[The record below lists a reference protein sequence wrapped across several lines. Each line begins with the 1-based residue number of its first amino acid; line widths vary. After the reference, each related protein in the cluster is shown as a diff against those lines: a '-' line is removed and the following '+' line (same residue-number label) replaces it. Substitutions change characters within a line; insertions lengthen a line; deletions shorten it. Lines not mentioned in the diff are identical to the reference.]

1 MGERHPLFWPIQ
13 VCAAEHKVL
22 NIKQG
27 VEFYYVTGK
36 ILIIYFII
44 LIVKFYFNSKFAYKS
59 LE

>member
-44 LIVKFYFNSKFAYKS
+44 
-59 LE
+59 